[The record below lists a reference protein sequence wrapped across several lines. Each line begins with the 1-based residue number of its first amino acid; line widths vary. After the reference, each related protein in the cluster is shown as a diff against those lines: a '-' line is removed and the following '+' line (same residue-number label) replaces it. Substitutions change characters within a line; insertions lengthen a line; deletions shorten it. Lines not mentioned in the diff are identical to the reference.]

1 MQRGHSSPL
10 GSSLGS
16 RTAETEVTYR
26 NLRHRYFQ
34 SPSLPDSVCFEAHKT
49 VDELLMSD
57 NMAALNPFRM
67 ETDMTLA
74 ISAATPIV
82 FVVDDEISIRESL
95 ELLLR
100 SEGWALGKA
109 GLRGNYDESDR
120 VIQITK

>member
-1 MQRGHSSPL
+1 
-10 GSSLGS
+10 
-16 RTAETEVTYR
+16 
-26 NLRHRYFQ
+26 
-34 SPSLPDSVCFEAHKT
+34 
-49 VDELLMSD
+49 
-57 NMAALNPFRM
+57 MATLNPFRK

-82 FVVDDEISIRESL
+82 FVVDDDISIRESL

-109 GLRGNYDESDR
+109 GLRGNYAESDR